1 MRDAITP
8 NSGQDKPTAL
18 SLNIGNKIRRLRQS
32 RGISLND
39 LSKLSGVSKGA
50 LSKLESGYSNPRV
63 DTLDAI
69 AAALRLPV
77 GDLLSGGSRIYP
89 YLEKY
94 RSAPGD
100 YSQMMKF
107 RIGPGNTSEMWLLQ
121 MNPQITIHSP
131 GHSVGTHEHIL
142 VHSGTLLLRFSQNEI
157 ITLQPG
163 DFYAFSAEVAH
174 AYISTETAISATVV
188 MSHLDPG

>member
-1 MRDAITP
+1 MCDAISAGSEQNKLAT
-8 NSGQDKPTAL
+8 L

-32 RGISLND
+32 RGISLNE

-69 AAALRLPV
+69 AAALRLPI
-77 GDLLSGGSRIYP
+77 GDLLNGNNKLYP
-89 YLEKY
+89 YFEKY
-94 RSAPGD
+94 RPVLGD
-100 YSQMMKF
+100 YSQTMKF
-107 RIGPGNTSEMWLLQ
+107 RISPGNTSEIWLLQ
-121 MNPQITIHSP
+121 MNPQVTINSP
-131 GHSVGTHEHIL
+131 GHSDGTHEHIM
-142 VHSGTLLLRFSQNEI
+142 VHSGTLLLRFAPNEV

-163 DFYAFSAEVAH
+163 DFYAFSGEVPH
-174 AYISTETAISATVV
+174 TYISTETAISATVV